1 MLKSEFEQLAGV
13 TVSESK
19 YRDIEIMYINCTLDK
34 REFIK
39 EWEKHKDSIIL
50 NSLARAYR
58 YLDDELDDYI
68 RELRLHRERLKNLEK
83 KLMGYQILS
92 DN

>member
-19 YRDIEIMYINCTLDK
+19 FRDIEIMYMNCTLDK

-50 NSLARAYR
+50 NSLARGYR
-58 YLDDELDDYI
+58 YLYNELVDYLS
-68 RELRLHRERLKNLEK
+68 ELRLIRDGIN
-83 KLMGYQILS
+83 KLI
-92 DN
+92 

>member
-1 MLKSEFEQLAGV
+1 MLKEEFEQLAGV
-13 TVSESK
+13 KVSDSK

-39 EWEKHKDSIIL
+39 EWKKHKYSIIL
-50 NSLARAYR
+50 SSLVRAYR

-68 RELRLHRERLKNLEK
+68 RELRLLRERLKIHTK
-83 KLMGYQILS
+83 
-92 DN
+92 